1 MELTPHPRVV
11 MPPEAMPTAPVKTG
25 RGAGA
30 YGSSPQTAVL
40 GAVVMRGL
48 AAVIRDRRLTS
59 PQMRALPGPGG
70 HPRRPAGGHGLMQ
83 SRRMS
88 LVETL
93 ANTGSGM
100 LLSWVIGLVVYPLFG
115 FAVGGGQALALTSI
129 FTVVSV
135 ARGYAWRRAF
145 VRFRGT

>member
-1 MELTPHPRVV
+1 M
-11 MPPEAMPTAPVKTG
+11 
-25 RGAGA
+25 
-30 YGSSPQTAVL
+30 S
-40 GAVVMRGL
+40 
-48 AAVIRDRRLTS
+48 
-59 PQMRALPGPGG
+59 
-70 HPRRPAGGHGLMQ
+70 Q

-100 LLSWVIGLVVYPLFG
+100 LLSWAIGLVVYPLFG
-115 FAVGGGQALALTSI
+115 FAVHAGQALALTAT

-145 VRFRGT
+145 VRFRGS